1 MGTIDSN
8 KYKAIQKLKE
18 KRANKKRTRSSVPE
32 DPRNKAQSDNTN
44 TSNRKQEIVRK
55 STQKSIKQDK
65 IKEEHHQNL
74 LSEYGSQENIDKA
87 RYAQNNQAQFNQAD
101 SEFMHNLKELSGQVI
116 TPERLQYVK
125 DMAAIYQNMGLIGF
139 SPEDVTYENA
149 GQFAQQM
156 ANARDMYYSTVN
168 AATTGGLT
176 MGIGNLTKLPSVA
189 SSMQKAASA
198 GTNIMDKT
206 GKALNAATQFAK
218 ANAGTIAGNAS
229 KVAANVGLVTLPW
242 ATAEAVEHVG
252 LREDTAE
259 SKPES
264 SGNGFVDVITHPVT
278 MATTAVLAP
287 NFLGWIGK
295 GINKFV
301 QFNNPGSN
309 WFNNFIDHT
318 TLKLFPK
325 KVQLK
330 TSGDEVLPIFQDDDI
345 SVVVKNNKLYEHDV
359 NSPYYGTLEFQ
370 GKQYHEVPYFG
381 DNYDI
386 YLDRTSPTIRNLFK
400 NKAEYKIHVDGEA
413 PDWFWYYDFSTDFL
427 KNAGQPVWKIY
438 GTGTPKFNRVAA
450 AIPGSIYAV
459 SNALSVPEKS
469 EKAETPSTQEEN
481 SDNTQQQYWQPY
493 QPTELTWDDEQN

>member
-18 KRANKKRTRSSVPE
+18 KRANKKRTRSSVPA

-44 TSNRKQEIVRK
+44 TSNRKQEIIRK

-65 IKEEHHQNL
+65 IKKEHHQNL

-168 AATTGGLT
+168 AATTGGLS

-189 SSMQKAASA
+189 SSMQKAAST
-198 GTNIMDKT
+198 GTNIMNKT
-206 GKALNAATQFAK
+206 GKALKAATQFAK
-218 ANAGTIAGNAS
+218 ANAGTIAGNS
-229 KVAANVGLVTLPW
+229 GKVAANIGLGLLPW
-242 ATAEAVEHVG
+242 ASAEAVEHVG
-252 LREDTAE
+252 LKEDATE
-259 SKPES
+259 SKSES
-264 SGNGFVDVITHPVT
+264 SGNGFMDFASHPVT
-278 MATTAVLAP
+278 IATTALIAP
-287 NFLGWIGK
+287 NLLRWTGK
-295 GINKFV
+295 GIDKFV
-301 QFNNPGSN
+301 QFNNPGSK

-330 TSGDEVLPIFQDDDI
+330 TNGDEVLPIFQDSDGSMI
-345 SVVVKNNKLYEHDV
+345 VKNNKLYEHDV
-359 NSPYYGTLEFQ
+359 NSQYYSNAFEFQ
-370 GKQYHEVPYFG
+370 GKWYHEVPDLG

-386 YLDRTSPTIRNLFK
+386 YLYRTSPTIRNLFK
-400 NKAEYKIHVDGEA
+400 NKAEYQLRVDGEN
-413 PDWFWYYDFSTDFL
+413 PRRIEWNDFSTDFL
-427 KNAGQPVWKIY
+427 KNVGQKPWYIY
-438 GTGTPKFNRVAA
+438 GPGTPKFNRVAA
-450 AIPGSIYAV
+450 TIPGFTYAV
-459 SNALSVPEKS
+459 SNALSIPDKS
-469 EKAETPSTQEEN
+469 EETPSTQEEN

>member
-18 KRANKKRTRSSVPE
+18 KRANKKSRRSSVPE
-32 DPRNKAQSDNTN
+32 DPKNKAQSDNTN

-65 IKEEHHQNL
+65 IKEEHHQKL

-87 RYAQNNQAQFNQAD
+87 RYTQNNQTQFNQAD

-218 ANAGTIAGNAS
+218 ANAGAIAGNAG
-229 KVAANVGLVTLPW
+229 KVAASVGLGTLPW

-252 LREDTAE
+252 LKEDATE

-264 SGNGFVDVITHPVT
+264 SGNGFMDVVSHPVFLGT
-278 MATTAVLAP
+278 MAALAP
-287 NFLGWIGK
+287 NVFRWAGK

-301 QFNNPGSN
+301 QFNNPGSK

-330 TSGDEVLPIFQDDDI
+330 TNGDEVLPISQNPHSGRSMI
-345 SVVVKNNKLYEHDV
+345 VKNNKLYLHDASLP
-359 NSPYYGTLEFQ
+359 NSGGEFEFQ
-370 GKQYHEVPYFG
+370 GKWYNKLLDDDV
-381 DNYDI
+381 
-386 YLDRTSPTIRNLFK
+386 YLLRTSPTIKNLFK
-400 NKAEYKIHVDGEA
+400 NKAEYKLHVDGET
-413 PDWFWYYDFSTDFL
+413 PDWFGYYDFSTDFL
-427 KNAGQPVWKIY
+427 KNVGQPVWKIY
-438 GTGTPKFNRVAA
+438 GTGTPNFNRVTA
-450 AIPGSIYAV
+450 AIPGLAYTVHNTLSI
-459 SNALSVPEKS
+459 PDKS
-469 EKAETPSTQEEN
+469 EEVEASSTQEEN

>member
-1 MGTIDSN
+1 MGTIDIN
-8 KYKAIQKLKE
+8 KDKAIQKLKE
-18 KRANKKRTRSSVPE
+18 DRANKKSRRSSVPE

-55 STQKSIKQDK
+55 STQKNIEQDK
-65 IKEEHHQNL
+65 IKEEHHQKL

-87 RYAQNNQAQFNQAD
+87 RYAKNNQAQFNQAD
-101 SEFMHNLKELSGQVI
+101 SEFMHNLKELSGQII

-125 DMAAIYQNMGLIGF
+125 DMAAIYQNMGLVGF

-149 GQFAQQM
+149 SQFAQQM

-189 SSMQKAASA
+189 SSMQKAAST

-206 GKALNAATQFAK
+206 GKALRAATQFAK
-218 ANAGTIAGNAS
+218 ANAGAMAGNAG
-229 KVAANVGLVTLPW
+229 KVAASVGLDTLPW

-252 LREDTAE
+252 LKEDVTE

-264 SGNGFVDVITHPVT
+264 SGNGFMDFMLHPVT
-278 MATTAVLAP
+278 IATTAAIAP
-287 NFLGWIGK
+287 NLLRWTGK

-301 QFNNPGSN
+301 QFNNPGSK

-325 KVQLK
+325 KVELK
-330 TSGDEVLPIFQDDDI
+330 TSGDEVLPIFKNADR
-345 SVVVKNNKLYEHDV
+345 SMVVKNNKLYEYDASFA
-359 NSPYYGTLEFQ
+359 NPGEFEFQ
-370 GKQYHEVPYFG
+370 NRQYHEVPDLG

-386 YLDRTSPTIRNLFK
+386 YLNRTSPTIRNLFN
-400 NKAEYKIHVDGEA
+400 NKAEYYLRVAGEN
-413 PDWFWYYDFSTDFL
+413 PKNFRWHDFSTDFL
-427 KNAGQPVWKIY
+427 KNVGQKPWYIY
-438 GTGTPKFNRVAA
+438 GPGTPKFNRVAA
-450 AIPGSIYAV
+450 TIPGLAYTV

-469 EKAETPSTQEEN
+469 EETPLTQQEN
-481 SDNTQQQYWQPY
+481 SDDTQQQYWQPY

>member
-44 TSNRKQEIVRK
+44 TSNRKQEIVRN
-55 STQKSIKQDK
+55 STQKGIEQDK
-65 IKEEHHQNL
+65 INKERYQKL
-74 LSEYGSQENIDKA
+74 LSEYGSQENIAKA
-87 RYAQNNQAQFNQAD
+87 RYIKDNQAQFKQAD

-125 DMAAIYQNMGLIGF
+125 DMAAIYQNMGLVGF

-149 GQFAQQM
+149 GQLAQQM
-156 ANARDMYYSTVN
+156 ANARDMYYSTIN
-168 AATTGGLT
+168 TATTGGLT
-176 MGIGNLTKLPSVA
+176 MGIGNLAKLPSVA

-198 GTNIMDKT
+198 GTNIIDKT
-206 GKALNAATQFAK
+206 GKALNAVTQFAK
-218 ANAGTIAGNAS
+218 ANAGTITGNAG
-229 KVAANVGLVTLPW
+229 KVAAGVGVGILPW

-252 LREDTAE
+252 LKEDDTE

-264 SGNGFVDVITHPVT
+264 SGNGFMDFISHPVT
-278 MATTAVLAP
+278 IATAATIAP
-287 NFLGWIGK
+287 NLLRWTGK

-309 WFNNFIDHT
+309 WFNNFIDNT

-325 KVQLK
+325 KVYLK
-330 TSGDEVLPIFQDDDI
+330 TDGDEVLPIFQDADR
-345 SVVVKNNKLYEHDV
+345 SMVVKNNKLYEYNE
-359 NSPYYGTLEFQ
+359 NSQYYYNPFEFQ
-370 GKQYHEVPYFG
+370 GKIYHEIPDSGY
-381 DNYDI
+381 DYDI
-386 YLDRTSPTIRNLFK
+386 YLNRTSSNVRNLFK
-400 NKAEYKIHVDGEA
+400 NKANYELSTNLPSSESFGRYN
-413 PDWFWYYDFSTDFL
+413 FSTDFL
-427 KNAGQPVWKIY
+427 KNVGQPVWKIY
-438 GTGTPKFNRVAA
+438 GTGTPKFNRVTAT
-450 AIPGSIYAV
+450 IPGFTYAV

-469 EKAETPSTQEEN
+469 EETPSTQEEN

>member
-1 MGTIDSN
+1 
-8 KYKAIQKLKE
+8 
-18 KRANKKRTRSSVPE
+18 
-32 DPRNKAQSDNTN
+32 
-44 TSNRKQEIVRK
+44 
-55 STQKSIKQDK
+55 
-65 IKEEHHQNL
+65 
-74 LSEYGSQENIDKA
+74 
-87 RYAQNNQAQFNQAD
+87 
-101 SEFMHNLKELSGQVI
+101 
-116 TPERLQYVK
+116 
-125 DMAAIYQNMGLIGF
+125 
-139 SPEDVTYENA
+139 
-149 GQFAQQM
+149 M

-206 GKALNAATQFAK
+206 GKALNAAAQFAK

-278 MATTAVLAP
+278 MATTALLVP
-287 NFLGWIGK
+287 NALRWAGK

-325 KVQLK
+325 KV
-330 TSGDEVLPIFQDDDI
+330 
-345 SVVVKNNKLYEHDV
+345 
-359 NSPYYGTLEFQ
+359 
-370 GKQYHEVPYFG
+370 
-381 DNYDI
+381 
-386 YLDRTSPTIRNLFK
+386 
-400 NKAEYKIHVDGEA
+400 
-413 PDWFWYYDFSTDFL
+413 
-427 KNAGQPVWKIY
+427 
-438 GTGTPKFNRVAA
+438 
-450 AIPGSIYAV
+450 
-459 SNALSVPEKS
+459 
-469 EKAETPSTQEEN
+469 
-481 SDNTQQQYWQPY
+481 
-493 QPTELTWDDEQN
+493 